1 MHDEGQRR
9 EAAGP
14 CPPTAL
20 VSRTESGAQC
30 LQSGQ
35 GQRWPQHGNICHT
48 VHRLLISAPCLLE
61 KKGTPQRTSPC
72 VSSSTWQD
80 WICWTYTSPPL
91 RYAECIVPK
100 THFCEGQTFPTG
112 WRETCK
118 LPLALLSAVTGL
130 GCTWSLWH
138 QSPVAEHLCCF
149 QEQPAGKCQLTCR
162 SGAGWR
168 CHVSSNALRGTAAL
182 REITPA
188 HQIGDITLWTLT
200 ILSFVTEDPYNQLPL
215 PAVFGNNKTL

>member
-1 MHDEGQRR
+1 MMDKEGRQLVHVHQQLWWAEQSLAHSVCSQDKARGGPSTETSATLRTGCLSLHHVSLRR
-9 EAAGP
+9 KELPKGRLP
-14 CPPTAL
+14 VSPPQPD
-20 VSRTESGAQC
+20 RTGFAEPT
-30 LQSGQ
+30 L
-35 GQRWPQHGNICHT
+35 
-48 VHRLLISAPCLLE
+48 
-61 KKGTPQRTSPC
+61 
-72 VSSSTWQD
+72 
-80 WICWTYTSPPL
+80 PPL

-200 ILSFVTEDPYNQLPL
+200 ILSFVTEDLYNQLPL